1 MAASPK
7 LTPLVHHAFATGLDT
22 MFLAAAGFGVVAAIA
37 VFTLVRKA
45 PAGTGA
51 PPAAATAAESAA
63 ASASAE
69 VVA

>member
-22 MFLAAAGFGVVAAIA
+22 MFLAAAGFGVVAAIV
-37 VFTLVRKA
+37 VFTLVKKA
-45 PAGTGA
+45 PVGNGG
-51 PPAAATAAESAA
+51 PHGAAAAPQSPA
-63 ASASAE
+63 ASAE